1 MTMVML
7 LLLHSTSTPGA
18 ETKIFFLEMGKNKLE
33 IYSPT
38 LSLYDGRELFILL
51 FNLSWHGLMS

>member
-18 ETKIFFLEMGKNKLE
+18 ETKFEMGKNKLE

-38 LSLYDGRELFILL
+38 LSLFDGRELSFYFLTC
-51 FNLSWHGLMS
+51 HGMG